1 MKKPP
6 QWTLLFALVG
16 FGCAGPRAQTPVAG
30 PVVVRPAPVAPAR
43 PLRQGAL
50 ATTIGDREIGRE
62 EFSDDGHVVTSQL
75 RFEGSGDVTIRI
87 DRDHRRVT
95 LEQGGERLER
105 DIPAGGLALENF
117 HWGAYLVA
125 ADDFAAAAT
134 PTPVQVLVPSR
145 AVVVPG
151 TIQVTARPDGGRH
164 VAVVIGAVTVAVDLS
179 AAGVVVAGGVPSQ
192 GLVAHAVDRQVSVR
206 QSAQPASPSPASEA
220 PFAVERADVTV
231 RGAIRR
237 PEGAGP
243 FPTVVLVAGSGP
255 TDRDGNSTLGVTSAS
270 YRLLAEALAARGI
283 ASLRYDKRGVG
294 ASDWPRDLEAVSF
307 DDFVQDA
314 AAVVAFARKDPAVS
328 KLYVCGHSEGGLIAL
343 MLAQHLPLDGL
354 VLLSTSG
361 RPVATLLREQLA
373 ALASATTLQEYDRLV
388 AGERAGR
395 FVAPQDP
402 ALAALFTR
410 AMFRFRQGWLFADP
424 LALQKRLTLPTRV
437 IQGDH
442 DLQVTVGDAR
452 LLAAAR
458 PGVELT
464 ILAGVSHALKVDPS
478 TSSPQAS
485 YRDPQLPIAP
495 ALVDAIV
502 ATVRP

>member
-1 MKKPP
+1 MKKAP

-30 PVVVRPAPVAPAR
+30 PMVARPAPVAPAR

-50 ATTIGDREIGRE
+50 ATMIGDREIGRE
-62 EFSDDGHVVTSQL
+62 EFGDDGHVVTSQL

-87 DRDHRRVT
+87 DRDRRRVT

-125 ADDFAAAAT
+125 ADEFAAATT

-145 AVVVPG
+145 EAVVPG

-164 VAVVIGAVTVAVDLS
+164 VAVVIGAVTVEVDLS
-179 AAGVVVAGGVPSQ
+179 PAGIVVAGGVPSQ
-192 GLVAHAVDRQVSVR
+192 GFVAHAVDRKVL
-206 QSAQPASPSPASEA
+206 APPASPSPASET
-220 PFAVERADVTV
+220 PFAVERAGVTV

-294 ASDWPRDLEAVSF
+294 ASDRPRDLEAVTF

-343 MLAQHLPLDGL
+343 MLAQRLPLDGL

-361 RPVATLLREQLA
+361 RPAATLLREQLA
-373 ALASATTLQEYDRLV
+373 ALASPATLQEYDRLV

-402 ALAALFTR
+402 TLAALFTR

-478 TSSPQAS
+478 TSLPQAS

-502 ATVRP
+502 ALVRP